1 MSVHVCKRLL
11 TTCDCTKT
19 FTQSA
24 CYGGH
29 AASLWQL
36 LTQTN
41 ACHHLDV
48 PSSNSNFSQAAPLEN
63 WHGQPTGQLPHSKAL
78 TFERSEAWD
87 ANVRLCTSQA
97 FPFCCKII
105 AKSIWNLL
113 ETPGSLFSCACSTTL
128 PRFSKLHY
136 LSLCVTMFHV
146 QFGTH
151 SHQRKTPMSIH
162 GRNIT
167 NFCCTTFAK
176 APLVWA
182 SMARPMIGILI
193 SWPQHFSRLLHT
205 FHANQKVFHQR
216 AIQIWMMG
224 MECPNSDR
232 AFSTHST
239 TSSM

>member
-11 TTCDCTKT
+11 TTCDSTKT

-113 ETPGSLFSCACSTTL
+113 ETLL
-128 PRFSKLHY
+128 IVQ
-136 LSLCVTMFHV
+136 LCMFHHV
-146 QFGTH
+146 
-151 SHQRKTPMSIH
+151 
-162 GRNIT
+162 
-167 NFCCTTFAK
+167 TTFQQ
-176 APLVWA
+176 APLSVTLCHYVPCAVWNTQ
-182 SMARPMIGILI
+182 SPTQNSYEH
-193 SWPQHFSRLLHT
+193 SWAQYY
-205 FHANQKVFHQR
+205 
-216 AIQIWMMG
+216 
-224 MECPNSDR
+224 
-232 AFSTHST
+232 
-239 TSSM
+239 